1 MGRHC
6 ADPAREQQGR
16 LRPQRPQ
23 RQVKAHM
30 MHPLD
35 ATRALMEGLGS
46 DAGICVKCGAR
57 SVGLCAPL
65 DSAALDDMAGESER
79 LQLAARAAVFHQ
91 GDPARYVYTL
101 TDGVARLIRVLPD
114 GRQAAIGFRFAGD
127 ILGYSPSEEH
137 AFGAEM
143 LTPGTVCR
151 IDRRRLEQL
160 FRRYPA
166 MERRFLDLCVK
177 ELAESQDHILA
188 LGRFSAEER
197 VAAFLVSL
205 VEAQERR
212 GRAGPVF
219 DLPATRADIG
229 EFLGLT
235 LETVSRAI
243 SLFRKRGWIRLHR
256 HGGIE
261 LVNRAALVALAS
273 GEAADA
279 A

>member
-1 MGRHC
+1 
-6 ADPAREQQGR
+6 
-16 LRPQRPQ
+16 
-23 RQVKAHM
+23 

-35 ATRALMEGLGS
+35 ATRALMDGLGS
-46 DAGICVKCGAR
+46 EANVCMKCGSR

-65 DSAALDDMAGESER
+65 DVAALDDMAGESER
-79 LQLAARAAVFHQ
+79 LHLEPREAIFHQ
-91 GDPARYVYTL
+91 GDEARFVYTL
-101 TDGVARLIRVLPD
+101 TDGMARLTRVLPD
-114 GRQAAIGFRFAGD
+114 GRQSVIGFRFPGD
-127 ILGYSPSEEH
+127 ILGFTPGAEH
-137 AFGAEM
+137 AFGSEM
-143 LTPGTVCR
+143 LTRGSVCR
-151 IDRRRLEQL
+151 LDRRRLEQL
-160 FRRYPA
+160 FRRYPV

-177 ELAESQDHILA
+177 ELSASQDHILA

-212 GRAGPVF
+212 NHVGPVF

-243 SLFRKRGWIRLHR
+243 SSFRKRGWIRLHG
-256 HGGIE
+256 HSGIE
-261 LVNRAALVALAS
+261 LTDRAALS
-273 GEAADA
+273 GLGAGEGADA

>member
-1 MGRHC
+1 
-6 ADPAREQQGR
+6 
-16 LRPQRPQ
+16 
-23 RQVKAHM
+23 

-35 ATRALMEGLGS
+35 STRALMDGLGS
-46 DAGICVKCGAR
+46 EANLCVKCGSR

-65 DSAALDDMAGESER
+65 DVAALDDMSGESER
-79 LQLAARAAVFHQ
+79 LSLDARDTIFHQ
-91 GDPARYVYTL
+91 GDTARHVYTL
-101 TDGVARLIRVLPD
+101 TEGMARLTRVLPD
-114 GRQAAIGFRFAGD
+114 GRQSVIGFRFSGD
-127 ILGYSPSEEH
+127 ILGFTPAAEH

-143 LTPGTVCR
+143 LTRGMVCR
-151 IDRRRLEQL
+151 LDRKRLEQL

-166 MERRFLDLCVK
+166 LERRFLDLCVK
-177 ELAESQDHILA
+177 ELAASQDHILA

-205 VEAQERR
+205 AEAQERR

-243 SLFRKRGWIRLHR
+243 SAFRKRGWIRLHG
-256 HGGIE
+256 HSGIE
-261 LVNRAALVALAS
+261 LLDREALVSLGS
-273 GEAADA
+273 GDGADA